1 MKIKLIVIGKTNR
14 KELQLWINEYL
25 QRLNH
30 YLPFEFVVVPDL
42 KNTKGMRLETQKKL
56 EGERLLTHIKKE
68 EVLILMDEKGKKV
81 DSVSFSKD
89 IQKKMLS
96 GTKTIVYVIGGA
108 YGFSPAVYERAQQK
122 ISLSPMT
129 FSHQMVRIFAIE
141 QLYRAM
147 TILKNEP
154 YHHA

>member
-42 KNTKGMRLETQKKL
+42 KNTKGMRLEKQKKL

>member
-1 MKIKLIVIGKTNR
+1 
-14 KELQLWINEYL
+14 
-25 QRLNH
+25 
-30 YLPFEFVVVPDL
+30 
-42 KNTKGMRLETQKKL
+42 MRLETQKKL